1 MDIFQL
7 EVAQML
13 SEHPILKEKS
23 SYKCKYINVLEYFVR
38 KYSPDDKWANETL
51 KLYKKALLEDLQ
63 DYRYEE
69 FELINQSKHV
79 VATKFK
85 PFKFFSYR
93 YCVIIDCI
101 FINAINN
108 KEKGERIFAEL
119 SNIYHKRYKKNISL
133 VFQALYDAGISLE
146 GFDQTTY
153 LTDCWNK
160 NRDFLSEAPIKIIV
174 TATMS
179 AGKSTLLNAL
189 IGKKIN
195 RTQNDA
201 CTAKIHYIKNKPYED
216 GYCYKQDYALEL
228 DANRQML
235 MDDNKLNTS
244 SEIVVGTHFR
254 TIGRKARRIWLIDT
268 PGVNSSQDKAHRD
281 ISERYIKEA
290 KSDMLI
296 YLLNGE
302 NIGSEDDKN
311 HLQFVRE
318 NYTGKVIFLINKLD
332 RFRKGEDSIAETLAT
347 AVGDLKEMGFA
358 DPVVVP
364 ISSYAAYLA
373 KMSIFG
379 EELDKFSQMEFG
391 LIAGMLNDTE
401 YQFDTYYPDSSQRE
415 VELDGST
422 EANRLLLHSGVL
434 QLENIIYGLRG
445 QIYERNAD

>member
-13 SEHPILKEKS
+13 NEHPILNEKS
-23 SYKCKYINVLEYFVR
+23 SYKCKYVNVLEYFVR

-51 KLYKKALLEDLQ
+51 KLYKKALLENLR
-63 DYRYEE
+63 DYRYEGG
-69 FELINQSKHV
+69 ELLSQSKPV
-79 VATKFK
+79 VATKLK

-101 FINAINN
+101 FINAINDQ
-108 KEKGERIFAEL
+108 EKGERIYAEL
-119 SNIYHKRYKKNISL
+119 SSIYHKRYKKNIRH
-133 VFQALYDAGISLE
+133 VFDALYDTGISLK
-146 GFDQTTY
+146 GFDQITY
-153 LTDCWNK
+153 LADCWNK
-160 NRDFLSEAPIKIIV
+160 NRDFLAEVPIKIIV

-201 CTAKIHYIKNKPYED
+201 CTAKIHYIKNKPFED
-216 GYCYKQDYALEL
+216 GYCYEQDYTLEL
-228 DANRQML
+228 DANRQTL
-235 MDDNKLNTS
+235 MDDNELNTS

-254 TIGRKARRIWLIDT
+254 TIGNNARRIWLIDT
-268 PGVNSSQDKAHRD
+268 PGVNSSQDKAHKD
-281 ISERYIKEA
+281 ITERYIKETQ
-290 KSDMLI
+290 SDMLI

-318 NYTGKVIFLINKLD
+318 HYTGQVIFLINKLD
-332 RFRKGEDSIAETLAT
+332 RFRKGEDSIAETLTT
-347 AVGDLKEMGFA
+347 AVDDLKEMGFA

-373 KMSIFG
+373 KMSMFG
-379 EELDKFSQMEFG
+379 EELDKFSQMELG
-391 LIAGMLNDTE
+391 LIASKLNDTE
-401 YQFDTYYPDSSQRE
+401 YQFDTYYPDSSRRE
-415 VELDGST
+415 IELDSST
-422 EANRLLLHSGVL
+422 EANCLLLHSGVL
-434 QLENIIYGLRG
+434 QLENIIYGMRG
-445 QIYERNAD
+445 

>member
-1 MDIFQL
+1 MGTFQL

-38 KYSPDDKWANETL
+38 KYSPDDQWANETL
-51 KLYKKALLEDLQ
+51 TLYKEALLEDLQ
-63 DYRYEE
+63 DYRYEGY
-69 FELINQSKHV
+69 ELLSQSKPV
-79 VATKFK
+79 VATKFR

-101 FINAINN
+101 FINAFND
-108 KEKGERIFAEL
+108 KEKGEKIFTEL
-119 SNIYHKRYKKNISL
+119 SSIYHKRYAKNIRL
-133 VFQALYDAGISLE
+133 VFEALYDASISLD
-146 GFDQTTY
+146 GFDQISY
-153 LTDCWNK
+153 LADCWKK
-160 NRDFLSEAPIKIIV
+160 NRDFLEETPIKIIV

-201 CTAKIHYIKNKPYED
+201 CTAKIHYIKNKPFED
-216 GYCYKQDYALEL
+216 GYCYEQDYALEL
-228 DANRQML
+228 DANRQTL
-235 MDDNKLNTS
+235 MDDNKMNTS
-244 SEIVVGTHFR
+244 CEIVVGTHFR
-254 TIGRKARRIWLIDT
+254 TIGKTAKRIWLIDT

-281 ISERYIKEA
+281 LTERYIKEA
-290 KSDMLI
+290 PSDMLI

-318 NYTGKVIFLINKLD
+318 HYTGNVIFLINKLD
-332 RFRKGEDSIAETLAT
+332 RFRKEEDSIAETLAA
-347 AVGDLKEMGFA
+347 AVDDLKEIGFA

-379 EELDKFSQMEFG
+379 EEIDKFSQMELG
-391 LIAGMLNDTE
+391 LIAGKLNDTE
-401 YQFDTYYPDSSQRE
+401 YQFDTYYPNSSRSE
-415 VELDGST
+415 VELDSSS
-422 EANRLLLHSGVL
+422 EAKFLLLHSGVL
-434 QLENIIYGLRG
+434 QLENIIYGMRG
-445 QIYERNAD
+445 QIYERDAD

>member
-1 MDIFQL
+1 MGIFRL

-38 KYSPDDKWANETL
+38 KYSPGDQWANETL

-63 DYRYEE
+63 DYRYEG
-69 FELINQSKHV
+69 FELLNQSKPV

-101 FINAINN
+101 FINAIND

-119 SNIYHKRYKKNISL
+119 SNIYHKRYKKNIRL
-133 VFQALYDAGISLE
+133 VFEALYDASISLD
-146 GFDQTTY
+146 GFDQITY
-153 LTDCWNK
+153 LADCWKK
-160 NRDFLSEAPIKIIV
+160 NRDFLAETPIKVIV

-179 AGKSTLLNAL
+179 AGKSTLLNAI

-201 CTAKIHYIKNKPYED
+201 CTAKIHYIKNKPFED
-216 GYCYKQDYALEL
+216 GFCYEQDYALEL
-228 DANRQML
+228 DANRQTL

-244 SEIVVGTHFR
+244 NEIIVGTHFR
-254 TIGRKARRIWLIDT
+254 TVGKTAKRIWLIDT
-268 PGVNSSQDKAHRD
+268 PGVNSSQDKAHRE
-281 ISERYIKEA
+281 IAEQYIKETP
-290 KSDMLI
+290 SDMLI

-302 NIGSEDDKN
+302 NIGSEDDRN
-311 HLQFVRE
+311 HLQYVRE

-332 RFRKGEDSIAETLAT
+332 RFRKEEDSIAETLNA
-347 AVGDLKEMGFA
+347 AIDDLKEMGFA

-379 EELDKFSQMEFG
+379 EELDKFSQMELG
-391 LIAGMLNDTE
+391 LIAGKLNDTE
-401 YQFDTYYPDSSQRE
+401 YQFDTYYPDSSRRDI
-415 VELDGST
+415 ELDSSI
-422 EANRLLLHSGVL
+422 EANCLLLHSGVL

-445 QIYERNAD
+445 